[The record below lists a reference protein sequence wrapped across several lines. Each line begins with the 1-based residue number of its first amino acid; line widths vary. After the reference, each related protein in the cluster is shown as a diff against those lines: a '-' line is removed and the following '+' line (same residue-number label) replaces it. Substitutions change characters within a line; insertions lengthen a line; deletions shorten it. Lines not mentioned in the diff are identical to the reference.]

1 MNKIV
6 AESYPALPLCLREDE
21 VPDPTKHNDQDPT
34 IKDSKLISH
43 VRSKREEAH
52 IKKKGKMRRKKL

>member
-21 VPDPTKHNDQDPT
+21 VPDPTKHNDQQKCNQVGEKIALYHHCANPS
-34 IKDSKLISH
+34 IH
-43 VRSKREEAH
+43 PC
-52 IKKKGKMRRKKL
+52 

>member
-21 VPDPTKHNDQDPT
+21 VPDPTKHNDPDPT
-34 IKDSKLISH
+34 
-43 VRSKREEAH
+43 
-52 IKKKGKMRRKKL
+52 KKL